1 MTKLMTLMMV
11 CAFAIGCG
19 GGKKADTTVKPD
31 DTTTNTDT
39 TTTDTT
45 TDTTDTTAT
54 QGDGQPCAQEVA
66 LECPEGQID
75 GCLKSPAEG
84 DTHKCVAK

>member
-19 GGKKADTTVKPD
+19 GGKKADTTTTNKD
-31 DTTTNTDT
+31 TTTTNTDT
-39 TTTDTT
+39 TTDTAAKT
-45 TDTTDTTAT
+45 
-54 QGDGQPCAQEVA
+54 GDGQPCTQEIA

-75 GCLKSPAEG
+75 GCLKQPAEG

>member
-19 GGKKADTTVKPD
+19 GGSKKPD
-31 DTTTNTDT
+31 TMNKDTTTTNTDT
-39 TTTDTT
+39 TTDTAAKT
-45 TDTTDTTAT
+45 
-54 QGDGQPCAQEVA
+54 GDGQPCTQEVA

-75 GCLKSPAEG
+75 GCLKQPAEG

>member
-19 GGKKADTTVKPD
+19 GKKPAETTAPNKD
-31 DTTTNTDT
+31 QSTSNTDT
-39 TTTDTT
+39 TQTTQTT
-45 TDTTDTTAT
+45 GEGT
-54 QGDGQPCAQEVA
+54 PCAQEIA
-66 LECPEGQID
+66 LVCPDGQTD
-75 GCLKSPAEG
+75 GCLKTPAEG